1 MGKYDALFEDE
12 AAPVES
18 APKEPDKYA
27 ALFETEPDQPA
38 EPIEQPKSTILSRD
52 RERMAR
58 VGAPTNLGETFG
70 LKQGTATEA
79 IVGAPERAVRMVG
92 GAVGTL
98 ADIPMTAISK
108 VAGGLNNLTGGAGT
122 KAAGAVGSMIPSGVK
137 NAAGSLANWYNTRSP
152 ATKANLATAGD
163 LTNLIG
169 VGGVKPVASVAG
181 NVAGSTLKA
190 SGQGLE
196 NLGKNTLSSGLKIKD
211 TVARTAGKNTADG
224 VKNIVDNI
232 AKYDVQ
238 GSFTQIAKKSE
249 AKISE
254 AKKAADEI
262 ISNAVVNN
270 PEKRVDIDKTI
281 LQFIED
287 AENGKIDALFGNEE
301 KAAEIAMKLSNA
313 LDKRGIIGE
322 VDLAQANKAKQ
333 LVGSKAFKK
342 GAYGIAEDPVNMQ
355 VKELLDLRI
364 RDAIRKEIPEIDV
377 HNKAMH
383 DLITVRNAANDAVK
397 RVGNKDN
404 IGLTDWMALLGAA
417 PVAASM
423 GLPPQMLPMMP
434 IVGGTLMA
442 KKALSSGRGGSSLL
456 NLGKK
461 LSESGESLK
470 SMSTSNTGKKAPFID
485 LKSQRG
491 SVGAYHGSPHKFDQF
506 GPLDEVVGTGEG
518 VQAFGHGLYF
528 TSEKDIAN
536 HYAKDLSARA
546 KVIPYDY
553 SKISDNQRKAIETIK
568 SIGSKSDAV
577 KLAKA
582 KKNPLL
588 STIETIDE
596 DKIFGPK
603 GNTYQVTLH
612 KGKTPD
618 QYDYIKWDEPI
629 SEKIVDK
636 LRDRLSG
643 GMDHKQE
650 EIVDF
655 LDAYQGKNRL
665 TDNGED
671 IYKEI
676 SRIMGSDKAASDILL
691 YGGVDGI
698 DYPAGS
704 LSMFGGG
711 GFTKNQRNYVVF
723 DPKAVTI
730 ESVNGSPINKTGFS
744 APATMA
750 GAGALAGLGL
760 TGKAI
765 YDNKKKAGKK

>member
-1 MGKYDALFEDE
+1 LAEKANADFQSLGDNEFLDYNPNRLLTKDQLEAKQIADMEKASIIPQGQTED
-12 AAPVES
+12 
-18 APKEPDKYA
+18 
-27 ALFETEPDQPA
+27 LLT
-38 EPIEQPKSTILSRD
+38 
-52 RERMAR
+52 
-58 VGAPTNLGETFG
+58 
-70 LKQGTATEA
+70 
-79 IVGAPERAVRMVG
+79 
-92 GAVGTL
+92 
-98 ADIPMTAISK
+98 ISK
-108 VAGGLNNLTGGAGT
+108 
-122 KAAGAVGSMIPSGVK
+122 
-137 NAAGSLANWYNTRSP
+137 
-152 ATKANLATAGD
+152 
-163 LTNLIG
+163 
-169 VGGVKPVASVAG
+169 
-181 NVAGSTLKA
+181 
-190 SGQGLE
+190 
-196 NLGKNTLSSGLKIKD
+196 
-211 TVARTAGKNTADG
+211 
-224 VKNIVDNI
+224 
-232 AKYDVQ
+232 
-238 GSFTQIAKKSE
+238 
-249 AKISE
+249 
-254 AKKAADEI
+254 
-262 ISNAVVNN
+262 
-270 PEKRVDIDKTI
+270 
-281 LQFIED
+281 
-287 AENGKIDALFGNEE
+287 
-301 KAAEIAMKLSNA
+301 
-313 LDKRGIIGE
+313 
-322 VDLAQANKAKQ
+322 KAKQ
-333 LVGSKAFKK
+333 K
-342 GAYGIAEDPVNMQ
+342 
-355 VKELLDLRI
+355 LRQ
-364 RDAIRKEIPEIDV
+364 
-377 HNKAMH
+377 
-383 DLITVRNAANDAVK
+383 DLIGSNVQADSRNLRPEQIKKINAYAEELNANPDAWNDLYRKGVL
-397 RVGNKDN
+397 KDPHFP
-404 IGLTDWMALLGAA
+404 GAA
-417 PVAASM
+417 DITGDDLLS
-423 GLPPQMLPMMP
+423 
-434 IVGGTLMA
+434 LMDEVTIR
-442 KKALSSGRGGSSLL
+442 SGY
-456 NLGKK
+456 
-461 LSESGESLK
+461 
-470 SMSTSNTGKKAPFID
+470 TGKKAPFID